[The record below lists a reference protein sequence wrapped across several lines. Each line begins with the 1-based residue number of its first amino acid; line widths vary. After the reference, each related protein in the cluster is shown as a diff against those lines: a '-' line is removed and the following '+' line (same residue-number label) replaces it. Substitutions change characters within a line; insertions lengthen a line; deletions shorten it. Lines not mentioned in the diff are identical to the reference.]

1 MDTFVAHYP
10 DLGLHLALLH
20 MLTFDCDIK
29 TGAVDTIN
37 LYEKNEVVMMNW
49 FLLVISFLLHM

>member
-37 LYEKNEVVMMNW
+37 LYVKKWGRYDELIFV
-49 FLLVISFLLHM
+49 SD

>member
-29 TGAVDTIN
+29 TGAVDTIH
-37 LYEKNEVVMMNW
+37 LYVKNEVVMMN
-49 FLLVISFLLHM
+49 